1 MHMYVMFVNI
11 VMVNHLS
18 TSRQRGDWR
27 GACACRR
34 RPCLP
39 AAEFTSDGGDGKLN
53 SSTQT
58 QPASAKSAKSGPC
71 DSGGWA
77 AKMNA
82 HAAAGGWSTCAVGRG
97 RSSRVNKRGG

>member
-1 MHMYVMFVNI
+1 MHMYIMCMYVMFVNI

-53 SSTQT
+53 SEH
-58 QPASAKSAKSGPC
+58 P
-71 DSGGWA
+71 D
-77 AKMNA
+77 
-82 HAAAGGWSTCAVGRG
+82 AAGECKERKVRAL
-97 RSSRVNKRGG
+97 